1 MRRTRGRGFFTL
13 AMVAGLLHAA
23 PSLYWALGGTW
34 LLETV
39 GQFAVDLR
47 AEGMAS
53 TTVLLLAITALA
65 AGLRASQPRRV
76 LPGSQAWPSP
86 RARP

>member
-47 AEGMAS
+47 AEGAAS
-53 TTVLLLAITALA
+53 TTALLLAITALT
-65 AGLRASQPRRV
+65 ASRPRRV